1 MGELDAGAIYQLLG
15 TVAADVRQ
23 MKGDLVGI
31 KTDLLI
37 VKSDL
42 ATKASK
48 ADFMEMKADI
58 ADLRHALT
66 TYHSAV
72 LGHGILISEV
82 EERLRRIER
91 HVGLAPVA

>member
-23 MKGDLVGI
+23 I
-31 KTDLLI
+31 KAE
-37 VKSDL
+37 L

-48 ADFMEMKADI
+48 ADLANKADKTDI
-58 ADLRHALT
+58 ADLRSALT

-72 LGHGILISEV
+72 LGHGILISEL
-82 EERLRRIER
+82 EERLRRLER

>member
-23 MKGDLVGI
+23 I
-31 KTDLLI
+31 KAE
-37 VKSDL
+37 L

-48 ADFMEMKADI
+48 ADLLEMKVDI
-58 ADLRHALT
+58 TDLRNALT

-72 LGHGILISEV
+72 LGHGILISET

>member
-31 KTDLLI
+31 KTE
-37 VKSDL
+37 L

-48 ADFMEMKADI
+48 EDL
-58 ADLRHALT
+58 ADLRSALT
-66 TYHSAV
+66 SYHSAV
-72 LGHGILISEV
+72 LGHGILISEL

>member
-23 MKGDLVGI
+23 I
-31 KTDLLI
+31 KAELANKAD
-37 VKSDL
+37 KSDL
-42 ATKASK
+42 L
-48 ADFMEMKADI
+48 EMKVDI

>member
-23 MKGDLVGI
+23 MKGELTGI

-37 VKSDL
+37 VKTDL
-42 ATKASK
+42 AGVK
-48 ADFMEMKADI
+48 ADLANKADKSDI
-58 ADLRHALT
+58 ADLRSALT

-72 LGHGILISEV
+72 LGHGILISEI
-82 EERLRRIER
+82 EERVRRIER
-91 HVGLAPVA
+91 HIGLAPVA

>member
-23 MKGDLVGI
+23 I
-31 KTDLLI
+31 KAE
-37 VKSDL
+37 L
-42 ATKASK
+42 ATKADKS
-48 ADFMEMKADI
+48 DLLEMKADI

-72 LGHGILISEV
+72 LGHGILISEL